1 MANNPFDKVMSE
13 AQDLLDQLTSKENLS
28 KLGEEAAEMVK
39 VRTRLGYG
47 CRDGKKEKL
56 NPLSPGYIKQ
66 RKKKNIPSTTTS
78 TKSNLTLTGEMLDS
92 IIYQV
97 DGKELIIKFSN
108 LDSVKKAEWVTLGD
122 RPFME
127 LTKQEV
133 KRVSD
138 FLSDIVTE
146 LAKKI

>member
-1 MANNPFDKVMSE
+1 MANNPFDKVMGE

-28 KLGEEAAEMVK
+28 KLGEVAAEMVK

-66 RKKKNIPSTTTS
+66 RRKKPIPSSTAS

-92 IIYQV
+92 VIYQV

-108 LDSVKKAEWVTLGD
+108 INSVKKAEWVTLGD

-138 FLSDIVTE
+138 FLADIVTE
-146 LAKKI
+146 LSKKI